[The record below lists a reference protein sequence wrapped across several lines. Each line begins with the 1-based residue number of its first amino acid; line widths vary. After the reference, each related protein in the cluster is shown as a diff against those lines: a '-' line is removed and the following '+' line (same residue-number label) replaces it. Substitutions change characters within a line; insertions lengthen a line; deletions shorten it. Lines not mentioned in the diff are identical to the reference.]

1 MIEQQGHAVW
11 RGGLKEGSGSFSA
24 GSLAGKYSFSSRFE
38 GGAGSSPEELIG
50 AAHAS
55 CFSMALALFL
65 GGHGHTPDT
74 IETTATVYLDPQRLL
89 IARIELETE
98 AEVRGLSDS
107 GFQECAKQAKNNC
120 PVSKALSGV
129 QVLLK
134 SAKLKHVAVEH
145 A

>member
-55 CFSMALALFL
+55 CFSMALSLFL

-74 IETTATVYLDPQRLL
+74 IETTRRFIWTHN
-89 IARIELETE
+89 
-98 AEVRGLSDS
+98 GSS
-107 GFQECAKQAKNNC
+107 
-120 PVSKALSGV
+120 
-129 QVLLK
+129 
-134 SAKLKHVAVEH
+134 
-145 A
+145 